1 MTLYR
6 DSTRMKKIS
15 LMAAM
20 IYLISISLNFSQNT
34 YADTH
39 PETTYTM
46 PDIIA
51 STDLSQ
57 ADNIEKILSSE
68 ELKRDL
74 RAFARSLTQSD
85 IVKQSLFN
93 RIALLSLRDELDH
106 INETVTQ
113 SNLGV
118 EFIHYQLFHQTCL
131 ALKNKTRTQPAFADE
146 TQGLQGLIAHQF
158 ERLSD
163 EEFVQMSL
171 ALGWSVPNAE
181 RYVVN
186 VYKQLQGKRLLSQS
200 DMMNIAVN
208 THLYHVLNTVIP
220 VANKVIKQE
229 QDRRF
234 IIQPDVL
241 ITLENDI
248 ELSATIVRRRDQKMP
263 NTTAL
268 QFTIYADEKAHI
280 KTAMHAAAH
289 GYIGMVA
296 NSRGKRS
303 SSNAIV
309 PWEHEGEDAA
319 ALIHW
324 ITKQQW
330 SNKNVVMYGGSY
342 NGFTQ
347 WATAKHMPKGL
358 KAMAPYV
365 AANLITGL
373 PYENNIA
380 LTGNFQWPLYVTN
393 NKMVDNSVYNDW
405 QRTNAVI
412 SELYTSG
419 RPMVD
424 IDDIANR
431 PSPWLQKWLAHPE
444 DDAFYQ
450 RMVPHQEE
458 YKAIDVPVLTI
469 TGYFEG
475 GQISALNYLNE
486 HYKYNDQANHALLI
500 GPYNHWSAQNKPRSH
515 HGNYKLDPVA
525 LEKDT
530 EEVVFAWFGAKKPTL
545 VQSKVNYQVM
555 GANEWRFADSLREL
569 NQHTVSFYIQKNTP
583 NKMQTYSLGR
593 VVPLRSQQYIEQV
606 IDLADRSEQR
616 NLAPRQVI
624 GSRIDK
630 QGGIQIET
638 DVFEQDMEL
647 TGAITG
653 YFDIEVNKH
662 DVDIGFNYYEVT
674 RNGEVFHLNN
684 YRSRASYADDMG
696 SRRLLAPHKK
706 RRVPIVNARF
716 TSKLIE
722 KGSKLVLVLNVNKNM
737 DAQVNLGTGKAVN
750 HEDISQAGEPLTL
763 KWYLSSQINLPLK
776 PWVKSE

>member
-1 MTLYR
+1 
-6 DSTRMKKIS
+6 MKKIS

-309 PWEHEGEDAA
+309 PWEREGEDAA

-530 EEVVFAWFGAKKPTL
+530 EEVVFAWFDHLLKGAKKPTL

-569 NQHTVSFYIQKNTP
+569 NQHTVSFYIQTNTP

>member
-1 MTLYR
+1 
-6 DSTRMKKIS
+6 MKKIS
-15 LMAAM
+15 LMTAM
-20 IYLISISLNFSQNT
+20 IFLISISLNFSQNT

-46 PDIIA
+46 PNIIA

-146 TQGLQGLIAHQF
+146 TQGLQGLITHQF

-186 VYKQLQGKRLLSQS
+186 VYKQLQGKGLLSQS

-309 PWEHEGEDAA
+309 PWEREGEDAA

-393 NKMVDNSVYNDW
+393 NKTVDNSVYNDW

-458 YKAIDVPVLTI
+458 YKAVDIPVLTI

-475 GQISALNYLNE
+475 GKFQ
-486 HYKYNDQANHALLI
+486 
-500 GPYNHWSAQNKPRSH
+500 
-515 HGNYKLDPVA
+515 
-525 LEKDT
+525 
-530 EEVVFAWFGAKKPTL
+530 
-545 VQSKVNYQVM
+545 
-555 GANEWRFADSLREL
+555 
-569 NQHTVSFYIQKNTP
+569 
-583 NKMQTYSLGR
+583 
-593 VVPLRSQQYIEQV
+593 
-606 IDLADRSEQR
+606 
-616 NLAPRQVI
+616 
-624 GSRIDK
+624 
-630 QGGIQIET
+630 
-638 DVFEQDMEL
+638 
-647 TGAITG
+647 
-653 YFDIEVNKH
+653 
-662 DVDIGFNYYEVT
+662 
-674 RNGEVFHLNN
+674 
-684 YRSRASYADDMG
+684 
-696 SRRLLAPHKK
+696 
-706 RRVPIVNARF
+706 
-716 TSKLIE
+716 
-722 KGSKLVLVLNVNKNM
+722 
-737 DAQVNLGTGKAVN
+737 
-750 HEDISQAGEPLTL
+750 PLT
-763 KWYLSSQINLPLK
+763 I
-776 PWVKSE
+776 

>member
-1 MTLYR
+1 
-6 DSTRMKKIS
+6 
-15 LMAAM
+15 
-20 IYLISISLNFSQNT
+20 
-34 YADTH
+34 
-39 PETTYTM
+39 
-46 PDIIA
+46 
-51 STDLSQ
+51 
-57 ADNIEKILSSE
+57 
-68 ELKRDL
+68 
-74 RAFARSLTQSD
+74 
-85 IVKQSLFN
+85 
-93 RIALLSLRDELDH
+93 
-106 INETVTQ
+106 
-113 SNLGV
+113 
-118 EFIHYQLFHQTCL
+118 
-131 ALKNKTRTQPAFADE
+131 
-146 TQGLQGLIAHQF
+146 
-158 ERLSD
+158 
-163 EEFVQMSL
+163 
-171 ALGWSVPNAE
+171 
-181 RYVVN
+181 
-186 VYKQLQGKRLLSQS
+186 
-200 DMMNIAVN
+200 
-208 THLYHVLNTVIP
+208 
-220 VANKVIKQE
+220 
-229 QDRRF
+229 
-234 IIQPDVL
+234 
-241 ITLENDI
+241 
-248 ELSATIVRRRDQKMP
+248 MP

-309 PWEHEGEDAA
+309 PWEREGEDAA

-380 LTGNFQWPLYVTN
+380 LTGNFQWPLYATN
-393 NKMVDNSVYNDW
+393 NKTVDNSVYNDW

-458 YKAIDVPVLTI
+458 YKAVDIPVLTI

-530 EEVVFAWFGAKKPTL
+530 EEVVFAWFDHLLKGAKKPTL

-555 GANEWRFADSLREL
+555 GADEWRFADSLREL

-674 RNGEVFHLNN
+674 RDGEVFHLNN

-696 SRRLLAPHKK
+696 SRRLLTPHKK

>member
-530 EEVVFAWFGAKKPTL
+530 EEVVFAWFDHLLKGAKKPTL

-706 RRVPIVNARF
+706 RLRSNCECTFYV
-716 TSKLIE
+716 
-722 KGSKLVLVLNVNKNM
+722 
-737 DAQVNLGTGKAVN
+737 KAYRKR
-750 HEDISQAGEPLTL
+750 Q
-763 KWYLSSQINLPLK
+763 
-776 PWVKSE
+776 